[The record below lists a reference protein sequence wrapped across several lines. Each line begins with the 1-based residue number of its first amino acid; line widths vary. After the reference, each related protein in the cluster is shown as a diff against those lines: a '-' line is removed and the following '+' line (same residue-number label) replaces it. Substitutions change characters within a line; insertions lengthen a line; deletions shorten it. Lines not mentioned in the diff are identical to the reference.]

1 LHDQRNV
8 QWTKEGIVV
17 GVGVSTAR
25 VDGGWVTKN
34 TERSGRQRVGAFE
47 GSSSTESKSKIFE
60 VWVCYRYRA
69 GVHVEE
75 GLEGSRCCFY
85 RTCVP

>member
-1 LHDQRNV
+1 MHDQRNV
-8 QWTKEGIVV
+8 QWTKGIVV

-47 GSSSTESKSKIFE
+47 GSSTESKSKIFE
-60 VWVCYRYRA
+60 VWVCYRA

-75 GLEGSRCCFY
+75 GLAGSRCCFY

>member
-1 LHDQRNV
+1 MHDQRNV
-8 QWTKEGIVV
+8 QWKKGIVV
-17 GVGVSTAR
+17 GVGVSPAR
-25 VDGGWVTKN
+25 VGGGWVTKN

-47 GSSSTESKSKIFE
+47 GSSTESKSKIFE
-60 VWVCYRYRA
+60 VWVCYRA

-75 GLEGSRCCFY
+75 GLAGSRCCFY